1 MSLSVGKQAGPYQIL
16 APLGAGGMG
25 EVFRAR
31 DTRLGRDVAVKVI
44 SEALASDPERLRRFE
59 HEARAASMLNHPNI
73 LAIHDVGS
81 HEGAPYVVS
90 ELLEGE
96 TLGERLKG
104 GRLPLRKAVDIAL
117 QIGHGLAAAHDK
129 GIVHR
134 DLKPDNLF
142 LTRDGHVKILDFGL
156 AKLVRPELERGG
168 PGAHSGSLTESGTIL
183 GTAGYM
189 APEQVRGE
197 RADHRADLFAFGA
210 ILYEMLSGQRAFPG
224 TTYVD
229 SMHSILN
236 LEPAPLAELR
246 REVPTALEEFVRHC
260 LEKDPAQR
268 FQSARDATFA
278 LQAFRGEERG
288 SRTLATSRGQRSMR
302 AALATAAAALLVGAG
317 LGALLHQRMARAPI
331 PEFQRLTFRR
341 GYVAAARF
349 SSDGHT
355 IIYNAAWQG
364 RQREIF
370 STLPEQPESRA
381 LGYRDIELLS
391 VSSAG
396 EMAIKLPNG
405 TLARVPLAGG
415 TPREMLEN
423 IGGADWAPNGA
434 DLAVTRVVGGKFR
447 IEYPIG
453 ETIFESATVTSHPR
467 VSRDGNWV
475 AFRDHSVPG
484 DEGAAVSV
492 VSRKGQEKTL
502 TRWWAWLEGLA
513 WSPHGDEIWFTGAD
527 AGGAKVLYAV
537 SIAGKLRVVL
547 RSAGSVVLNDIGRDG
562 QVLLSRSDFRVE
574 AHGSIDGEKPER
586 DLSWLD
592 QTWATDLSPDGRT
605 LLIPDEGEG
614 SGPHYTTYLRK
625 TDGSPAVRLFDGLG
639 MTLSP
644 DGKWALAVPTNRK
657 PPLALQP
664 TGPGTARFLERG
676 PIETYDW
683 ASWFPDGKR
692 IVISGVERG
701 GVSRCY
707 VQDLSGG
714 APRAVTPPGTSLYNP
729 GAAVSPDGRFILSR
743 HADGSAYLYPVGG
756 GTARRVSGITPS
768 EYAIRW
774 SADGQSLYLALT
786 VRGFIY
792 RLDVGTGKKQ
802 LWIAPAPVD
811 SAGMRLIAPVLISA
825 DGKSYVY
832 SMWREL
838 SDLYLVKGLR

>member
-1 MSLSVGKQAGPYQIL
+1 MAFSAGTQVGPYQIL

-31 DTRLGRDVAVKVI
+31 DSRLGRDVAIKVI
-44 SEALASDPERLRRFE
+44 SGGLASDPERLRRFE

-96 TLGERLKG
+96 TLGERLKAS
-104 GRLPLRKAVDIAL
+104 RLPLRKAIDIAL

-156 AKLVRPELERGG
+156 AKLVSPGPERA
-168 PGAHSGSLTESGTIL
+168 GAASLTETGMIL

-210 ILYEMLSGQRAFPG
+210 ILYEMLSGTRAFPG
-224 TTYVD
+224 TTLVD
-229 SMHSILN
+229 SIYAILN
-236 LEPAPLAELR
+236 TEPAPLTELR
-246 REVPTALEEFVRHC
+246 PEVPTTLEEFVRHC

-278 LQAFRGEERG
+278 LQTFRGEARG
-288 SRTLATSRGQRSMR
+288 SRTLVPTSHRPRFAR
-302 AALATAAAALLVGAG
+302 EALAIAAATLLVGAG
-317 LGALLHQRMARAPI
+317 LGALLQQRIARAPI

-349 SSDGHT
+349 SSDNHT
-355 IIYNAAWQG
+355 IIYSAAWQG
-364 RQREIF
+364 RPREVF
-370 STLPEQPESRA
+370 STLPEQPESRS
-381 LGYRDIELLS
+381 LGYQGFELLS
-391 VSSAG
+391 VSSSG

-415 TPREMLEN
+415 APREMLEN
-423 IGGADWAPNGA
+423 VGEADWAPNGI
-434 DLAVTRVVGGKFR
+434 DLVVTRHAGEKFR
-447 IEYPIG
+447 IEYPVGSPIL
-453 ETIFESATVTSHPR
+453 ESANQMSYPR

-475 AFRDHSVPG
+475 AFRNHSVPG
-484 DEGAAVSV
+484 DLGAAVTMV
-492 VSRKGQEKTL
+492 NRKGQQKTL
-502 TRWWAWLEGLA
+502 TRWWAWLEGIA
-513 WSPHGDEIWFTGAD
+513 WSPRGDEIWFTAAD

-537 SIAGKLRVVL
+537 SLAGELRVVL
-547 RSAGSVVLNDIGRDG
+547 RNAGSVVLNDIGRDG
-562 QVLLSRSDFRVE
+562 RVLLSRSDFRVE
-574 AHGSIDGEKPER
+574 TYGRINEEKRER

-592 QTWATDLSPDGRT
+592 QSFATDLSPDGKT
-605 LLIPDEGEG
+605 VLIADEGEG

-625 TDGSPAVRLFDGLG
+625 TDGSPAVRLFEGLG

-644 DGKWALAVPTNRK
+644 DGKWALALPTNRK

-664 TGPGTARFLERG
+664 TGPGTARLLERG
-676 PIETYDW
+676 TIETYDW

-692 IVISGVERG
+692 IVISGFEPG
-701 GVSRCY
+701 GLSRCY

-714 APRAVTPPGTSLYNP
+714 DPRAITPLGTNLYNP

-743 HADGSAYLYPVGG
+743 HADASAHLHPVDGG
-756 GTARRVSGITPS
+756 AAQSVPGISPH

-774 SADGQSLYLALT
+774 SSDGRSLYLAQGS
-786 VRGFIY
+786 RGSIY
-792 RLDVGTGKKQ
+792 RLDLATGKRQ
-802 LWIAPAPVD
+802 LWKIPTPVD
-811 SAGMRLIAPVLISA
+811 SAGMRLIGPVLIST
-825 DGKSYVY
+825 DGQSYVY
-832 SMWREL
+832 SLHREI